1 MNAHHI
7 ATVSLFIVMLLNP
20 GMANGQSSGN
30 VCGIG
35 VVVAPDAPAGSPTHE
50 AVIADHINVVRV
62 YSGSPADIS
71 GLQNGDDIIAI
82 NGSSIVGMKFLD
94 VVNNVIRGEEGTSVK
109 ITVKRNGSANPL
121 SFTVIRGPVRVE
133 P

>member
-1 MNAHHI
+1 
-7 ATVSLFIVMLLNP
+7 
-20 GMANGQSSGN
+20 
-30 VCGIG
+30 
-35 VVVAPDAPAGSPTHE
+35 
-50 AVIADHINVVRV
+50 
-62 YSGSPADIS
+62 
-71 GLQNGDDIIAI
+71 
-82 NGSSIVGMKFLD
+82 MKFLD